1 MNKLIETIRIRI
13 TDINIEYS
21 FNETFQYRNSFN
33 SLKILINI
41 EVNLIYQKYSKKRLN
56 LTSKK
61 VLETSEYLNPSIVS

>member
-41 EVNLIYQKYSKKRLN
+41 EVNLIY
-56 LTSKK
+56 
-61 VLETSEYLNPSIVS
+61 

>member
-41 EVNLIYQKYSKKRLN
+41 EVNLIYRKYSKKLN
-56 LTSKK
+56 ILTLPRKKFSKHQNI
-61 VLETSEYLNPSIVS
+61 LIHP